1 MEHNS
6 NLIRN
11 QLAEDQATL
20 TDFKRQRA
28 ELDRQRA
35 ELDILIAGYEHMVR
49 IKHGLVCGQLAELA
63 PSPQSVVRKRTG
75 APRPGSKRDRIIRA
89 AKQFLSERGG
99 RAHRKEIWGKS
110 LELSIRP

>member
-20 TDFKRQRA
+20 ADFERQRA

-35 ELDILIAGYEHMVR
+35 ELDKLITGYEHIVR
-49 IKHGLVCGQLAELA
+49 IKQGLVCGQLAELT
-63 PSPQSVVRKRTG
+63 PSPHSEVRKRPG
-75 APRPGSKRDRIIRA
+75 APRPGSKRDRMITGARQCA
-89 AKQFLSERGG
+89 TERGG
-99 RAHRKEIWGKS
+99 RAH
-110 LELSIRP
+110 